1 MIKSI
6 KYFFEQSWL
15 LMVSSVLF
23 GLLLALTNAAW
34 APRIAQNQTNKFDDL
49 AKQMIAGTQNFK
61 TEIEGM
67 SVESQPG
74 KIIKIDVKKA
84 LDTSGQCTGW
94 AFEAEGAGFADKIK
108 LVITFDAEFEK
119 IMGYGVLASNETPGF
134 GDQIKDDYFR
144 KQFEGAPAGL
154 LTLAKSGD
162 REKIDSEIIAI
173 TGATVSSEAVVRIV
187 NSYTG
192 QVKKQLQEKG
202 LIANE

>member
-1 MIKSI
+1 VSKNI

-34 APRIAQNQTNKFDDL
+34 APRIAQNQIDKFNTL
-49 AKQMIAGTQNFK
+49 VSRMLPNAQTFK
-61 TEIEGM
+61 TEIKDM
-67 SVESQPG
+67 PVESQPG
-74 KIIKIDVKKA
+74 KIIETDIKKA
-84 LDTSGQCTGW
+84 LDASGRCTGW

-108 LVITFDAEFEK
+108 LVITFDAKFEK

-144 KQFEGAPAGL
+144 KQFVGAPAQIL
-154 LTLAKSGD
+154 ILAKSGD

-173 TGATVSSEAVVRIV
+173 TGATVSSEAVVRII
-187 NSYTG
+187 NGYTD
-192 QVKKQLQEKG
+192 QVKKQLQDKG
-202 LIANE
+202 LIGNE

>member
-1 MIKSI
+1 MIKGI

-34 APRIAQNQTNKFDDL
+34 APRIARHQTNKFDDL
-49 AKQMIAGTQNFK
+49 AKQMLDGTKNFK
-61 TEIEGM
+61 IEFEGM
-67 SVESQPG
+67 AVELQPG
-74 KIIKIDVKKA
+74 KIIKTDVKKA
-84 LDTSGQCTGW
+84 LDASGQCAGW

-108 LVITFDAEFEK
+108 LVITFDANFEK

-134 GDQIKDDYFR
+134 GDQIKDDFFR
-144 KQFEGAPAGL
+144 KQFIGAPAEK

-162 REKIDSEIIAI
+162 REKNDTEIIAI

-187 NSYTG
+187 NGYTG

>member
-23 GLLLALTNAAW
+23 GLLLALTNVAW
-34 APRIAQNQTNKFDDL
+34 APRIAQNQTDKFNTL
-49 AKQMIAGTQNFK
+49 VSRMLPNAQTFK
-61 TEIEGM
+61 TEIEDM
-67 SVESQPG
+67 AVESQPG
-74 KIIKIDVKKA
+74 KIIKADIKKA
-84 LDTSGQCTGW
+84 INASGQCTGW
-94 AFEAEGAGFADKIK
+94 AFEAQGAGFADKIK

-119 IMGYGVLASNETPGF
+119 IMGFGVLASNETPGF
-134 GDQIKDDYFR
+134 GDQIKDNYFR
-144 KQFEGAPAGL
+144 QQFIGAPTEV

-162 REKIDSEIIAI
+162 RGTIDSEIIAI
-173 TGATVSSEAVVRIV
+173 TGATVSSEAVVRII

-192 QVKKQLQEKG
+192 QVKKQLQDKG